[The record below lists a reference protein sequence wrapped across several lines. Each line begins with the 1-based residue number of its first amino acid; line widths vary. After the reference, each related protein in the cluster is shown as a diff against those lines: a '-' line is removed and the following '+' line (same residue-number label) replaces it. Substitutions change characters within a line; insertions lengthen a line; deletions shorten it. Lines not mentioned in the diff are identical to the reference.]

1 MGLQEKHFRFRKD
14 DAVRETVPTP
24 RKSYSFRIFSC
35 RGDLSR
41 NVINHPKISKKEVVS
56 VEKELDSN
64 ELTMTLE
71 RAISV
76 VSNSDNLRQCEY
88 AVHEVARACST
99 SQGDPDLATSLS
111 CPSFV
116 QGLLEVTF
124 TSKDDAVLESAI
136 LIMGQLVFGSEVIRQ
151 IVLNADPQLEVFL
164 RLLRSN
170 ELFLKAAV
178 VLYMMKPK
186 AKQMLSL
193 DWIPLVLH
201 ILECGDEV
209 QFLCSVKCTPK
220 IAAFYFL
227 DQLLMGFDVDRNVE
241 NAKQMI
247 ALGGLDLLISR
258 LDVGDARENR
268 ICITLLTL
276 CIQAD
281 GSCRHY
287 LADNLKKEPIVR
299 LLLGNHKKASTAA
312 LNMMSELVCLNR

>member
-1 MGLQEKHFRFRKD
+1 MGLQEKHFRFRKG

-124 TSKDDAVLESAI
+124 TSKDDAVLELAM

-193 DWIPLVLH
+193 DWIPLLLH